1 MNLALKIAKRYFYS
15 KKKQSFISTI
25 SMISMLGVGIGTMAL
40 VIVMSVFNGLEELNR
55 EIFKS
60 FDADLTIKP
69 LRGKFFEIT
78 TAQKQKIKAIEGVR
92 SVIEVI
98 EDNTLARYGDAQTVV
113 SFKGVDAAFIHEK
126 RIEKNV
132 IEGNY
137 HLQKDSINF
146 AIVGLN
152 VANMLSIRVENQF
165 TPLVLSYPKNTGKSI
180 NLTENSIVEKGI
192 NVAAIFML
200 EQNHDDYIYLSLS
213 FADSLTEANGKRTS
227 IELMLNQNANNQAI
241 KDKIKTIL
249 GESFSVKNQDE
260 QNVAL
265 FRAIQIEKL
274 IIFITLLFIIGI
286 ASFNIFFSL
295 TMLAIDKSQ
304 DVKTMLAMGANR
316 GLILR
321 IFLAEGAIVGIVG
334 AAVGLILG
342 IGICLIQQHF
352 GLVKMGMQTAIND
365 NYPVKIKLTDIAISA
380 IALLVITIGASY
392 FPAKRAA
399 RL

>member
-1 MNLALKIAKRYFYS
+1 
-15 KKKQSFISTI
+15 
-25 SMISMLGVGIGTMAL
+25 MLGVGIGTMAL

-69 LRGKFFEIT
+69 LRGKFFEINT
-78 TAQKQKIKAIEGVR
+78 VQKQKIKAIEGVR

-126 RIEKNV
+126 RLEKNV

-180 NLTENSIVEKGI
+180 DLTENSIVEKGI

-200 EQNHDDYIYLSLS
+200 EQNHDDYIYLPLS

-227 IELMLNQNANNQAI
+227 IELMLNQNTDNQVI
-241 KDKIKTIL
+241 KDKIKSIL